1 MKWFR
6 NLRISFKLVL
16 IFGIAVIPYIFMG
29 IITFLHSQEL
39 TRKTKKIIDL
49 WIPAM
54 ICVDGLTIS
63 IENLRIKEYKYMLS
77 SDMLAKKSTEEEI
90 RIVDNQ
96 ITQFH
101 KRLSLLVQTEEEQN
115 IYKELLA
122 VYSIYKNNWSK
133 ILVLVN
139 GNNSFMAER
148 LLIGESR
155 KAYQKQII
163 LLKHLVQT
171 NQNRAIQS
179 INRIHS
185 LNVTATLFFS
195 TLPIITL
202 ILITVLF
209 IIMTRSIIDSIKI
222 LDLATHELAKNKRF
236 IPIKVTSNDEIG
248 SLTNSFNQMGKD
260 VTNSINELNQLNETL
275 EQKVNDRTMSLQK
288 ADRMRSV
295 IFSIIGHD
303 LKNSFST
310 ILGYTSIL
318 LHESNELNTEEIH
331 RYNIFINSSAR
342 NAYRLLEN
350 LFEWARYESNSIE
363 FKPEIIDVSTFFE
376 EVIRNESSLLE
387 QKKVSTRIIPTHNST
402 AFCDPN
408 MVKTIIRNLFH
419 NAVKYS
425 YEGGEI
431 TLSVINSG
439 NMIEVS
445 VRDLGIGM
453 SSEQTETLF
462 NDSFTPSLPG
472 TNNEKGSGFGLIICN
487 EFVQRI
493 GGTIQVE
500 SKPGQGTKFI
510 FTIPKGTKN

>member
-6 NLRISFKLVL
+6 NLRISLKLVL

-29 IITFLHSQEL
+29 VFTFLHSQEL
-39 TRKTKKIIDL
+39 TRKTEKIIDL

-63 IENLRIKEYKYMLS
+63 IENLRIKEYKYVLS
-77 SDMLAKKSTEEEI
+77 SDLSGKKSIEEEI
-90 RIVDNQ
+90 RIVDDQ
-96 ITQFH
+96 ISQYL
-101 KRLSLLVQTEEEQN
+101 KRLSLLVQTEEEQK
-115 IYKELLA
+115 IFKEFHT
-122 VYSIYKNNWSK
+122 VYSFYKK
-133 ILVLVN
+133 IWLKISALAN
-139 GNNSFMAER
+139 QNNSLMAER
-148 LLIGESR
+148 ILIGESR

-171 NQNRAIQS
+171 NQNRVLLS

-185 LNVTATLFFS
+185 TNVSATLFFS

-202 ILITVLF
+202 ILITILF
-209 IIMTRSIIDSIKI
+209 IFMTRSIIDSIKV
-222 LDLATHELAKNKRF
+222 LDLATNELAKNKRF

-260 VTNSINELNQLNETL
+260 VTNSINKLNQLNETL
-275 EQKVNDRTMSLQK
+275 EQKVNDRTMALQK
-288 ADRMRSV
+288 SDRMKSV

-318 LHESNELNTEEIH
+318 SHESNELNPEEIH

-387 QKKVSTRIIPTHNST
+387 QKKVSTRIISSHNST

-425 YEGGEI
+425 FEGGEI

-453 SSEQTETLF
+453 SSKQIETLF
-462 NDSFTPSLPG
+462 NDSITPSLPG
-472 TNNEKGSGFGLIICN
+472 TNNEKGSGFGLIICK
-487 EFVQRI
+487 EFIQRI

-510 FTIPKGTKN
+510 FTIPKGAKN